1 MILSY
6 SSLKLTIPAIIFS
19 GFLFTVHSA
28 FAQRAKT
35 HTLTADEAKLVKKD
49 ANGAFT
55 SGDFNSALTSYRD
68 LVKSSGENPEYNYR
82 YGVCLLNTNSIKSKA
97 VEPLE
102 KASKSPNT
110 KKDV

>member
-1 MILSY
+1 MILSC
-6 SSLKLTIPAIIFS
+6 SSMKISIPAIIFS
-19 GFLFTVHSA
+19 GILLSMQPT

-55 SGDFNSALTSYRD
+55 SGDFNSALTSYKD
-68 LVKSSGENPEYNYR
+68 LVKSSSENPEYNYR
-82 YGVCLLNTNSIKSKA
+82 YGVCLLNTNSNKSKA

-102 KASKSPNT
+102 KASKAPGT
-110 KKDV
+110 KKD